1 MSLKDDLANQKMDF
15 EKRIFPE
22 KISETE
28 QEELVKVFKEI
39 EEIEEP
45 EISLTKDYVLNI
57 FSNNLD
63 LRKFIRLDS
72 NSIAIEELYKYLNS
86 GSRITLLLGENGT
99 GKSLL
104 LKKMHHILKEED
116 RKVVFFEKKVY
127 NDEVLFEQIVLQLFS
142 TEFFERDLNP
152 NFENL
157 LKFVKGSVAP
167 NNRPIIL
174 MDNAESYS
182 NTTLNKLRVLS
193 DTGRMAI
200 CFVAKNFTDSS
211 PFSNERFMIG
221 GMVRL
226 DNLTL
231 KELEIY
237 IKNKLMR
244 VGRVSLFDKF
254 TQKFIKIIHTLSDG
268 NFKKVNKLIYN
279 IFLNYPE
286 LSKENSSF
294 ILSKKHIEVTAI
306 QLGFIKLKEAFA
318 TDLRH
323 LPTAELVWN
332 TWNFRKSLK
341 LGSFIVVPSVIALTY
356 ILTTSSNKDFGIN
369 KTELKEQDFEIA
381 KPIKIDNNF
390 SAVQDL
396 IAKKEIESQNR
407 EEKSEFVKPIKKEKI
422 LNQKLSEINFNRS
435 IFKNPLK
442 LSPKTAY
449 FNNEKLNLILDETP
463 KAENK
468 YIVKL
473 ENDLYK
479 NETIDTLLKI
489 IDFYRVERN
498 YEMLL
503 KYSLL
508 LNNKD
513 SSLQIP
519 YNIIY
524 EILQNENQFKDA
536 EKVLSACKN
545 CKKEKKK

>member
-1 MSLKDDLANQKMDF
+1 MSFKDDLANQKLDF

-22 KISETE
+22 KVSELE
-28 QEELVKVFKEI
+28 KEGLEKVF
-39 EEIEEP
+39 EEIEET
-45 EISLTKDYVLNI
+45 EINIAKDYVLNI

-72 NSIAIEELYKYLNS
+72 NSIAIEELYQYLNS
-86 GSRITLLLGENGT
+86 GSRITLLLGEHGT
-99 GKSLL
+99 GKSILA
-104 LKKMHHILKEED
+104 KKMYQTLKEEN

-127 NDEVLFEQIVLQLFS
+127 SDEVLFEQIVLQLFS
-142 TEFFERDLNP
+142 TEFFERDLNA
-152 NFENL
+152 NFDNL

-174 MDNAESYS
+174 IDNAESYS
-182 NTTLNKLRVLS
+182 NTTLNKLRVLT
-193 DTGRMAI
+193 DTDRIAI
-200 CFVAKNFTDSS
+200 CFIATTFTNDS
-211 PFSNERFMIG
+211 PFSDERFMIG
-221 GMVRL
+221 GIIHMS
-226 DNLTL
+226 NLSL

-254 TQKFIKIIHTLSDG
+254 TQKLIKIIYNISDG

-279 IFLNYPE
+279 MFLNYPE

-306 QLGFIKLKEAFA
+306 QLGLIKLKEAFA

-341 LGSFIVVPSVIALTY
+341 LGSFIVIPSVIALTY
-356 ILTTSSNKDFGIN
+356 ILTTSSNKDFGITE
-369 KTELKEQDFEIA
+369 TELRKQGFEIA

-396 IAKKEIESQNR
+396 IAKKKVENK
-407 EEKSEFVKPIKKEKI
+407 EEKSEFIKPIKKEKI
-422 LNQKLSEINFNRS
+422 LNQRLSDINFNRN

-449 FNNEKLNLILDETP
+449 FNNEKLNIILNKTP
-463 KAENK
+463 KPENK

-473 ENDLYK
+473 ENDLHK

-508 LNNKD
+508 LNDKD

-536 EKVLSACKN
+536 EKIISACKN
-545 CKKEKKK
+545 CKKEK